1 MLALVPDAFGGHGG
15 ISQYNR
21 DFLGA
26 VANSGMNVLIVPRD
40 APDPYFLPN
49 NIRQTRPLH
58 GKFRYTGYA
67 LRTALST
74 RVDVV
79 FCGHLFMASLA
90 AIIARLKRAQLIIQ
104 THGIEAWPQPTAQ
117 QRKAVE
123 SADLVLSVSRHTRA
137 TVLSW
142 AAIDPAR
149 VIVLPN
155 TVRNEFIP
163 GSGSRGRA
171 ILGMEGK
178 HVLLTVARMDS
189 QQQYKG
195 QDRMIAAMPR
205 LVAMGHDVYYLIA
218 GEGDDRPR
226 LEALARERGVQ
237 DRVRFLGPVPT
248 PQLKDLYRAV
258 DLYVMPS
265 VGEGFGIAFLEA
277 MATGIPAAGL
287 DVGGSRDV
295 LADGEL
301 GICVPESDFLYA
313 IHRALTAPKP
323 DPSALTKAARARFGR
338 DKFGAGVVSVLKRL
352 KETA

>member
-1 MLALVPDAFGGHGG
+1 MLALVGDAFGGRGG

-26 VANSGMNVLIVPRD
+26 VAKSGLDVLILPRN
-40 APDPYFLPN
+40 APDPYFIPN
-49 NIRQTRPLH
+49 NIRQTRPWP
-58 GKFRYTGYA
+58 GKVRYSVYA
-67 LRTALST
+67 LQAALRT

-90 AIIARLKRAQLIIQ
+90 MHIARLKGAKLIVQ
-104 THGIEAWPQPTAQ
+104 THGIEAWPRPTVR
-117 QRKAVE
+117 QREAVE

-137 TVLSW
+137 AVLTW
-142 AAIDPAR
+142 AALDPAR

-155 TVRNEFIP
+155 TVRSEFVP
-163 GSGSRGRA
+163 EDGSRIRA
-171 ILGMEGK
+171 TLGMEGK

-195 QDRMIAAMPR
+195 QDRMIAWMPR
-205 LVAMGHDVYYLIA
+205 LVELGHDVYYLIA

-226 LEALARERGVQ
+226 LEALARERGVH
-237 DRVRFLGPVPT
+237 DRVRFLGPLPT
-248 PQLKDLYRAV
+248 RQLKELYQTA

-265 VGEGFGIAFLEA
+265 TGEGFGIAFLEA

-301 GICVPESDFLYA
+301 GICVPEVEFLDA
-313 IHRALTAPKP
+313 IDRALTAPNP
-323 DPSALTKAARARFGR
+323 DPNELAKAARARFGR
-338 DKFGAGVVSVLKRL
+338 DKFGAGIQSVLNRL
-352 KETA
+352 REPA